1 MIQSDG
7 HEEKRSTSRRAA
19 DIGDRRGFGIDR
31 SRGGLI
37 LLALCSAALII
48 NIDVTIVNVTLPSL
62 VRQLGAT
69 TTNLQWVV
77 DAYSLVFAAL
87 ILAAGSL
94 SDRFGR
100 KGVLLGGL
108 VVFATGSL
116 AGSFASTPNQLIA
129 ARAFMGIGAAAI
141 FPSTLSLIANI
152 FTERSERA
160 KAIGLWGATTGVG
173 VAIGPI
179 VGGWLL
185 GHFWWGSVFLF
196 MVPVAAVVGALIGFA
211 VPTSRDPSTPPID
224 WRGLLLSTAGMGLII
239 LSIIQAPTWGW
250 ISARTMGAVVAGLAI
265 MAVFVLVE
273 LRTARPMLDVSLFE
287 NPRFT
292 AASGSIMI
300 AFFALAGFTFLVS
313 QYFQFVRGY
322 TPLGT
327 GVRILP
333 VAISIAVAAVVG
345 TKLAVQIGN
354 KAVVAAGLF
363 AFGLALFWI
372 SASASVSASYV
383 VLAATMILGGGGLGL
398 ITAPAT
404 EAIMGV
410 VPKEKAGVGSA
421 VNDATR
427 LFGATLGVAVIGS
440 IAASL
445 YASRLGTTIPPDLP
459 LQAAA
464 AAKGSVGGALVAA
477 QGLQQAGLPV
487 PAQALATSA
496 IDAFLH
502 SFAWSLRVAGL
513 VAFGGAILAAALLPS
528 RPGRKT
534 SSDIEIDRDVVDV
547 AALEPVLSTD
557 GEVDPADPIR
567 VTDPTVGTDEEP
579 T

>member
-1 MIQSDG
+1 MGDTG
-7 HEEKRSTSRRAA
+7 RRT
-19 DIGDRRGFGIDR
+19 
-31 SRGGLI
+31 GGALI
-37 LLALCSAALII
+37 LVALCSAALII

-62 VRQLGAT
+62 VRELGAT

-100 KGVLLGGL
+100 KGILLVGL
-108 VVFATGSL
+108 AIFAVGSL
-116 AGSFASTPNQLIA
+116 AGSRATTPEQLIA

-152 FTERSERA
+152 FTERRERA

-185 GHFWWGSVFLF
+185 VHFWWGSVFLF
-196 MVPVAAVVGALIGFA
+196 MVPVAAVVATLIGIA
-211 VPTSRDPSTPPID
+211 VPTSRDPSTPPLD
-224 WRGLLLSTAGMGLII
+224 WRGLVLSTVGMGLII
-239 LSIIQAPTWGW
+239 LSIIQAPTWEW
-250 ISARTMGAVVAGLAI
+250 LSARTIGTVLAGLAV

-273 LRTARPMLDVSLFE
+273 LRTPRPMLDVKLFE

-300 AFFALAGFTFLVS
+300 AFFTLAGFTFLVT

-333 VAISIAVAAVVG
+333 VAISIAVAAIVG
-345 TKLAVQIGN
+345 TRLAVRIGN
-354 KAVVAAGLF
+354 KAVVGTGLF
-363 AFGLALFWI
+363 LFALALFWI
-372 SASASVSASYV
+372 AAAASTSVSYL
-383 VLAATMILGGGGLGL
+383 VLAATMVLGGGGLGL

-404 EAIMGV
+404 EAILGV

-440 IAASL
+440 VAASL
-445 YASRLGTTIPPDLP
+445 YASRLLGTMPPGLP
-459 LQAAA
+459 ENVVT

-477 QGLQQAGLPV
+477 QGLQQAGLPG
-487 PAQALATSA
+487 QALAASA
-496 IDAFLH
+496 IGAFLH
-502 SFAWSLRVAGL
+502 SFSWSLRVAGL
-513 VAFGGAILAAALLPS
+513 VALGGSILALALLPS
-528 RPGRKT
+528 RPGRGAEA
-534 SSDIEIDRDVVDV
+534 IV
-547 AALEPVLSTD
+547 
-557 GEVDPADPIR
+557 EVDG
-567 VTDPTVGTDEEP
+567 VKVEVPTVEP
-579 T
+579 LLTMDDVEADRSGRAAPT